1 MKKIFLFLSLALSL
15 SANAQKQRFFYF
27 LNQQSGATPTDE
39 ITAAPFSVDKNQR
52 VGTPVAITCTV
63 PTNITTTNYG
73 WKIYD
78 IDGVLVDLAFVKN
91 PSFDI
96 DVIGAYT
103 VELTVTTG
111 TDHVVR
117 TIEDAFYIHAA
128 RREIGDVDLLLDF
141 STNTDFYYSYTGQD
155 KAGFVIGLTGVTSSA
170 GHKIEFNN
178 MASSDP
184 DNPVI
189 IQVFGDTEVIGGAS
203 VFSTWWLSGTCSNI
217 VVDGYQEDGTKGL
230 TITNTGV
237 GTNSQL
243 LYHDGKFTGI
253 QYFGVTMNHTT
264 AAEGAALSMVGTTAG
279 ASVNSTNHLID
290 NIVIYDNIINNAG
303 EEGMYLSH
311 NNDALVSGYYAAQWA
326 NPLIAWNVITNTG
339 RDGIQIGGAYG
350 IRMHHN
356 TIKNFGLDEDGGG
369 QTNAVSWNGGSSGQ
383 FFKNSMQGGEVL
395 ENLQSGL
402 RPWNVAS
409 GSVPL
414 PSYSYSNWGIS
425 GAYSGWSSP
434 SEPVGIYRQNLQD
447 SGNPGPWDFK
457 HFNNTYA
464 IDKKVYEEY
473 WHTNSFSSAEDRL
486 INNVFVYQTASAITN
501 EYNQTGNLLTA
512 NAATTANITLS
523 GVQTIDGVTTPAIVL
538 VKNQT
543 TQSQNG
549 LYFPGAGAWTR
560 STSADSDGEIQ
571 YLQVKPTA
579 GTVNA
584 NKIFYQSTVTPTLGS
599 SNIVFLERNPGKVIN
614 NLTRAVGAESDLL
627 FTTYTNPTTADPN
640 FKPTSL
646 SSTAY
651 SGSPTDL
658 SASIPEISNPT
669 DYEGYPLGDAFGA
682 YSDFGLQTIAFTPV
696 DASAATFSPALAVG
710 TLTDFGGTI
719 TFEANKVGQLFWVV
733 VADGATAPTIAQIK
747 AGGYLASGTVTD
759 VGTAESYVINT
770 LSSGTAY
777 DLYAVFE
784 TVDFVTQ
791 AAATKVDFTTTSDV
805 VAPTISTF
813 VINDANKDRIYFS
826 SSEVITASTFS
837 GFTVATPTKTISSVT
852 INAGQTTGHYF
863 TVSAAFSYGE
873 TPTLAYSGSGSNLQ
887 DLVGNALASFTA
899 TSITNNIAP
908 AAQQA
913 VTWVDGTN
921 VTITT
926 NSFVTTSTSNTAR
939 SSQIIPAA
947 SNGYIKFT
955 WATTNQRTSS
965 ASDWKGGFIAS
976 TDART
981 AANIDMTCDFNT
993 NTNTDVYEGTTYK
1006 STISGGTA
1014 IQTAGLLHR
1023 WRIDR
1028 GTQKIY
1034 YETSSDDTN
1043 WTLRATHSGTVTGD
1057 LRFGF
1062 YGNKSGKTIDNA
1074 YIQADYG
1081 LN

>member
-1 MKKIFLFLSLALSL
+1 MKRLLILFLLTLSL
-15 SANAQKQRFFYF
+15 SANAQNKKKLFF
-27 LNQQSGATPTDE
+27 LLQAGSSTPTDE

-63 PTNITTTNYG
+63 PTNIATTNYG
-73 WKIYD
+73 WKIYNRS
-78 IDGVLVDLAFVKN
+78 GALVDLAFVKN
-91 PSFDI
+91 PSFNI

-117 TIEDAFYIHAA
+117 TIEDAFYVHAA
-128 RREIGDVDLLLDF
+128 RFDIGDADLVLDF
-141 STNTDFYYSYTGQD
+141 STNTDFYYSYTSVD
-155 KAGFVIGLTGVTSSA
+155 KAGWKIALTGITSSA

-184 DNPVI
+184 ANPVR
-189 IQVFGDTEVIGGAS
+189 IQVFGDTEVKGGAS

-217 VVDGYQEDGTKGL
+217 VVDGYKEDGTKGL

-414 PSYSYSNWGIS
+414 PSYSYSNVGIN

-447 SGNPGPWDFK
+447 SGNPGPWNLK

-473 WHTNSFSSAEDRL
+473 WHTNSFSSAADRL

-549 LYFPGAGAWTR
+549 LYFPAAGAWTR

-584 NKIFYQSTVTPTLGS
+584 NKIFYQSTATPTLGS
-599 SNIVFLERNPGKVIN
+599 SNIVFTERNPGKVIN

-646 SSTAY
+646 SSVAY

-658 SASIPEISNPT
+658 SASIPEITNPT

-682 YSDFGLQTIAFTPV
+682 YSSFGLQAIAFTPV

-747 AGGYLASGTVTD
+747 AGGYLASGTITD
-759 VGTAESYVINT
+759 VGTADSYAIST

-777 DLYAVFE
+777 DLYGVFE

-791 AAATKVDFTTTSDV
+791 ASATKVDFTTTSDV

-826 SSEVITASTFS
+826 SSEVITASTFA

-863 TVSAAFSYGE
+863 TVSVAFSYGE

-887 DLVGNALASFTA
+887 DLVGNALASFSA

-908 AAQQA
+908 AAQEA

-926 NSFVTTSTSNTAR
+926 NSFVTTSTNNTAR
-939 SSQIIPAA
+939 SNQIIPAA
-947 SNGYIKFT
+947 SNGYIKYT
-955 WATTNQRTSS
+955 WNIANRAG
-965 ASDWKGGFIAS
+965 ASGWKAGFIGA

-981 AANIDMTCDFNT
+981 AVNIKMTVNFLASNI
-993 NTNTDVYEGTTYK
+993 DVYEGTTYK
-1006 STISGGTA
+1006 STISGGTG
-1014 IQTAGLLHR
+1014 INGSGVIHR
-1023 WRIDR
+1023 WRVDR
-1028 GTQKIY
+1028 GTSKIY
-1034 YETSSDDTN
+1034 YETSTDDTN
-1043 WTLRATHSGTVTGD
+1043 WTLRATYSGTVTGD

-1062 YGNKSGKTIDNA
+1062 FGNETSKQVDNA

>member
-1 MKKIFLFLSLALSL
+1 MKKLLLYLLLLPALAFGQISKKQMFFALSAQ
-15 SANAQKQRFFYF
+15 SA
-27 LNQQSGATPTDE
+27 TTDE

-78 IDGVLVDLAFVKN
+78 IDGGLVDLAFVKN
-91 PSFDI
+91 PSFNI

-117 TIEDAFYIHAA
+117 TIEDAFYVHAA
-128 RREIGDVDLLLDF
+128 RFDIGDADLVLDF
-141 STNTDFYYSYTGQD
+141 STNTDFYYSYTGVD
-155 KAGFVIGLTGVTSSA
+155 KAGWKIALTGVTGTA

-217 VVDGYQEDGTKGL
+217 VVDGYKEDGTKGL

-279 ASVNSTNHLID
+279 ASVNSTNHLVD

-311 NNDALVSGYYAAQWA
+311 NNDNLVSGYYAAQWA
-326 NPLIAWNVITNTG
+326 NPLIAWNVITDTG

-402 RPWNVAS
+402 RPWNDAS

-414 PSYSYSNWGIS
+414 PSYSYSNVGIN
-425 GAYSGWSSP
+425 GAYSGWSTP
-434 SEPVGIYRQNLQD
+434 SEPVSIYRQNLQD
-447 SGNPGPWDFK
+447 SGNPGPWNFK

-473 WHTNSFSSAEDRL
+473 WHTNSFSSDADRL

-549 LYFPGAGAWTR
+549 LYFPSAGAWTR

-599 SNIVFLERNPGKVIN
+599 SNIVFLERNSGKVIN

-646 SSTAY
+646 SSVAY

-710 TLTDFGGTI
+710 TLTQSGGTI

-747 AGGYLASGTVTD
+747 TGGYLASGTIND
-759 VGTAESYVINT
+759 LGTAGSYVIST
-770 LSSGTAY
+770 LSMGTAY
-777 DLYAVFE
+777 DLYGVFE

-805 VAPTISTF
+805 TAPTISAF
-813 VINDANKDRIYFS
+813 AIPDANRDRINFT
-826 SSEVITASTFS
+826 SSEIITASTVG

-852 INAGQTTGHYF
+852 INSGQTTGHYF
-863 TVSAAFSYGE
+863 TVSVPFVYGE

-887 DLVGNALASFTA
+887 DGSANALASLGATA
-899 TSITNNIAP
+899 ITNNIVAG
-908 AAQQA
+908 ALEAF
-913 VTWVDGTN
+913 VWVDDTGSP
-921 VTITT
+921 TISGGDLTT
-926 NSFVTTSTSNTAR
+926 TTTATTAR
-939 SSQIIPAA
+939 SSQIIP
-947 SNGYIKFT
+947 
-955 WATTNQRTSS
+955 S
-965 ASDWKGGFIAS
+965 ASGGRIVCSWDVLMQASAGGWKFGLIGS
-976 TDART
+976 SDART
-981 AANIDMTCDFNT
+981 AANIKMTCNYLA
-993 NTNTDVYEGTTYK
+993 NTNTDIYEGTTYK
-1006 STISGGTA
+1006 STVSGASG
-1014 IQTAGLLHR
+1014 IQASGVYHS

-1028 GTQKIY
+1028 GTSKIY
-1034 YETSSDDTN
+1034 FETSTDLTN
-1043 WTLRATHSGTVTGD
+1043 WTLRATYSSTTTGD
-1057 LRFGF
+1057 LRGGF
-1062 YGNKSGKTIDNA
+1062 VSTQTGKKVPSA
-1074 YIQADYG
+1074 QIQADQG